1 MKALNFI
8 NKIVILFMIVIGG
21 YTYTT
26 YYGFLGLGDLELE
39 KLLVVPM
46 VIVPILIITFII
58 NLVVKKKAKLTKSE
72 VFFPLYAT
80 LCLLVPMIGGDA
92 LEYFMKIK
100 VFEYCMFVGNV
111 LSLVLIVSFI
121 MLNIKRYKSLNIQ

>member
-39 KLLVVPM
+39 KLLVVPI
-46 VIVPILIITFII
+46 IVAPILMITFLI
-58 NLVVKKKAKLTKSE
+58 NLLIKKKARLTKSE

-100 VFEYCMFVGNV
+100 VFDYSMFIGNV
-111 LSLVLIVSFI
+111 LSLVLIVSFV
-121 MLNIKRYKSLNIQ
+121 MLNVKRYKALKI